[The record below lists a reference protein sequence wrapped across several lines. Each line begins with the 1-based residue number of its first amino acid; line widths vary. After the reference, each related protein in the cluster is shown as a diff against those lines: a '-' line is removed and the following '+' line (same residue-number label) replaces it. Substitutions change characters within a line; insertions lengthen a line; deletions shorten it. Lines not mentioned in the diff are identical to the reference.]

1 MSFQIRYFRDGLPA
15 TSYAASAQTMFEAR
29 RLAATPPIAFEFDLA
44 IIEAM
49 DNNEIYRTI
58 DVFRRDPECRSLN
71 R

>member
-29 RLAATPPIAFEFDLA
+29 RLAATPQIAFEFDMA
-44 IIEAM
+44 VIEVV
-49 DNNEIYRTI
+49 DSNNSYRTI
-58 DVFRRDPECRSLN
+58 DVLRRDPECRCLN